1 MWKRNRSFLDVLNQI
16 LELKENTQ
24 ENNSNYLEYR
34 QRYYDCLKGYDLCN
48 TDTQYKEKC
57 KSNLEDISE
66 MLNNMR
72 PSNNY
77 YQHHSE

>member
-34 QRYYDCLKGYDLCN
+34 QRYYDCLKSYDLCN
-48 TDTQYKEKC
+48 IDTEHKEKC
-57 KSNLEDISE
+57 KSNLEDIRK

-72 PSNNY
+72 PNNNY
-77 YQHHSE
+77 